1 MISLPEKLNIYQKIA
16 EVKASIE
23 GFQKDAKGYNYDYVE
38 GSQILYKMRP
48 KMEEHGLLMFPS
60 VEEFQHVE
68 TKNNKGKTEHI
79 VILKII
85 YNFVDSV
92 TKDKIEI
99 NFAAFGQQQDV
110 AQAYGT
116 ALTYAER
123 YFILKLLNIPTDED
137 DPDAKQKKQK
147 YSKADKNDIDVLKNS
162 IETFAQRVGDTV
174 EGVKQQLG
182 IISYEKLS
190 VFDCMQALQTVLNW
204 NKQISGGNQ

>member
-1 MISLPEKLNIYQKIA
+1 MPEKLNIYQKIA

-99 NFAAFGQQQDV
+99 NFAAFGQQQNV

>member
-1 MISLPEKLNIYQKIA
+1 MPDKLNIYQKIA

>member
-68 TKNNKGKTEHI
+68 TKSNKGKTENI

-85 YNFVDSV
+85 YNLVDSV

>member
-1 MISLPEKLNIYQKIA
+1 MPEKLNIYQKIA

-68 TKNNKGKTEHI
+68 TKNNKEKTEHI

-85 YNFVDSV
+85 YKLVDSV

-174 EGVKQQLG
+174 DGVKQQLG

>member
-1 MISLPEKLNIYQKIA
+1 MPEKLNIYQKIA